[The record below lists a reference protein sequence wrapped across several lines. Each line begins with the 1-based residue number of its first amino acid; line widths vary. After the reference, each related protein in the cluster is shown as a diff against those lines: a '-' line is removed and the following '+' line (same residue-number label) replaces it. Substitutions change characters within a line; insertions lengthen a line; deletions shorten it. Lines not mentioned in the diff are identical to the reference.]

1 MRLRTAGALLTT
13 ILVLTAVG
21 CATKTV
27 TRVAPEEQIDL
38 SGRWNDTDSQQVA
51 SALVAQSM
59 QTPWVENHMEG
70 GGERPTVIVGEIRN
84 KTPEH
89 IPMKT
94 LVADLER
101 SFINSGRV
109 RVVASAEER
118 EGVRAERQDQSSSPP
133 RRR

>member
-1 MRLRTAGALLTT
+1 LTCRAAGTTPTAN
-13 ILVLTAVG
+13 
-21 CATKTV
+21 
-27 TRVAPEEQIDL
+27 R
-38 SGRWNDTDSQQVA
+38 VA

-101 SFINSGRV
+101 SFINSRTGAGGGLGRG
-109 RVVASAEER
+109 A
-118 EGVRAERQDQSSSPP
+118 
-133 RRR
+133 